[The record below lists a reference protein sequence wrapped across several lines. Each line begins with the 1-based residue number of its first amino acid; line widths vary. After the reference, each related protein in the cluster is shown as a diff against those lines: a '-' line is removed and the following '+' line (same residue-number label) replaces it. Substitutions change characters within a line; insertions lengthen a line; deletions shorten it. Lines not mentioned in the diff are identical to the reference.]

1 MSNKQKDSK
10 KLKIS
15 FINLNSNKS
24 FEELLKIVI
33 IEKIRNSNK
42 YQSTV

>member
-24 FEELLKIVI
+24 FEELLRIVI